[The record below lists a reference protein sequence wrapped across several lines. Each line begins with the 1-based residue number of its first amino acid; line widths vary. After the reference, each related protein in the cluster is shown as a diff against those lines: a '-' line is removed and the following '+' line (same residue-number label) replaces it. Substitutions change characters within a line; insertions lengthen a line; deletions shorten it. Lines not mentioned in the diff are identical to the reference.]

1 MRACPLTFEHPSEA
15 QQLDGIGP
23 KICEHLTDRLNE
35 HCRNN
40 GLPMPKRKRKCH
52 TGDDL
57 SDGAENASKAARKP
71 RKKKAYVPALRS
83 GAFALVLALSSIPED
98 SLRSFSKSELII
110 LAQPLCDSSFE
121 VSSEGNKFYSAW
133 SSMKTLTEKDL
144 VQEMGRPS
152 RRYYLSDEGWEVA
165 RKIRAVQN
173 QQHGPD
179 LAMDERN
186 MNMNKNK
193 QTTHPPPTIFQPK
206 PTRNDFVDV
215 DQDFRE
221 ETPMQPQS
229 MSVETLTGETQSTL
243 ETQKSGLSSLDQ
255 HKTSSSYQTWKPES
269 NIVDLLSSP
278 EPERSRP
285 SPPKSSSFKK
295 FDGHSTTDQVSAEP
309 LPGVRH
315 AFTTLQGEK
324 PSARAKISPQD
335 ALLSA
340 ATSFP
345 SFTPLALAPG
355 TFTVQ
360 LVLDTREVRSK
371 TDRDYVH
378 DELSKKGIKPILRAL
393 ELGDFFW
400 VAKLKDPT
408 LLFHHGEADE
418 HSDELALDWIVERKR
433 LDDLVGSITDGRFSE
448 QKFRLQKSGIKN
460 VVYLIEDFSLSSE
473 KETRFHDAIQT
484 AIASTQVVNGYFVK
498 KTQKIDDTIRY
509 IARLTR
515 MLQSL
520 YESKPLHLIPTRA
533 IEGGTTAYLS
543 LLNHLRST
551 STSTSVDHN
560 TARTYSLTYSTFASL
575 SSKTDNLTLR
585 DVFLKMLL
593 CTKGLSAEKALAV
606 QRIWNTPR
614 ALIEA
619 LEACETEKQRDGLLA
634 KEMDR
639 VVMVGRARVKGALSL
654 KVARIWGEE

>member
-1 MRACPLTFEHPSEA
+1 
-15 QQLDGIGP
+15 
-23 KICEHLTDRLNE
+23 
-35 HCRNN
+35 
-40 GLPMPKRKRKCH
+40 MPKRKRKRH
-52 TGDDL
+52 TGEDL
-57 SDGAENASKAARKP
+57 SDGGENPSKAARKP

-83 GAFALVLALSSIPED
+83 GAYALVLALSSIPED

-110 LAQPLCDSSFE
+110 LAQPHCDSSFE

-152 RRYYLSDEGWEVA
+152 RKYYLSDEGWEVA
-165 RKIRAVQN
+165 RKIRAVQD
-173 QQHGPD
+173 QGHGLN
-179 LAMDERN
+179 LAMDETS
-186 MNMNKNK
+186 MNKDKHK
-193 QTTHPPPTIFQPK
+193 QTTHPPPTISQPK

-215 DQDFRE
+215 DQDFGE
-221 ETPMQPQS
+221 ETSMQPQL
-229 MSVETLTGETQSTL
+229 MSVEALTGEMQSTL
-243 ETQKSGLSSLDQ
+243 ETQQSGLSSLDQ
-255 HKTSSSYQTWKPES
+255 YRTSSSRQAWEPES

-285 SPPKSSSFKK
+285 PPPKSSSFKTSNS
-295 FDGHSTTDQVSAEP
+295 HSATDQVSAEP
-309 LPGVRH
+309 LPGVNH
-315 AFTTLQGEK
+315 AFTKSQGEK
-324 PSARAKISPQD
+324 PSVRANNSTQD
-335 ALLSA
+335 ALPSTA
-340 ATSFP
+340 PSFP
-345 SFTPLALAPG
+345 TFTPLALAPG

-371 TDRDYVH
+371 TDRDYIH

-448 QKFRLQKSGIKN
+448 QKFRLQKSGIRN

-533 IEGGTTAYLS
+533 LEGGTTAYLS

-551 STSTSVDHN
+551 PTSTSTSVDPAH
-560 TARTYSLTYSTFASL
+560 ASRTYSLTYSTFATL

-619 LEACETEKQRDGLLA
+619 LETCETEKQRDGLLA
-634 KEMDR
+634 REMDR
-639 VVMVGRARVKGALSL
+639 VVVVGRARVKGALSQ